1 MPVYSQR
8 VCHRVMT
15 ISINCKSAGDL
26 SRWRLFVLE
35 IETNLSVSTCLP
47 FLAPR
52 TRLPVVTKW
61 LPWEKKNLKKKKK
74 HSICLWQT
82 CIAIKNNDIFRHS
95 SNMGVDQKSQVRLL
109 LLPIRHLC
117 WFGRQLT
124 TTRGIYVSKN
134 YYYFNKNNIVWYYN
148 NNRLDN
154 CTEIFIVVGQVK
166 LKIVD
171 KI

>member
-1 MPVYSQR
+1 MKV
-8 VCHRVMT
+8 VCPR
-15 ISINCKSAGDL
+15 NWDQ
-26 SRWRLFVLE
+26 FVSV
-35 IETNLSVSTCLP
+35 NLSSFFGSKDTS
-47 FLAPR
+47 PR
-52 TRLPVVTKW
+52 RYKMTSMR
-61 LPWEKKNLKKKKK
+61 EKKLKKKK

-95 SNMGVDQKSQVRLL
+95 SNMGVDPKSQVRLL

-154 CTEIFIVVGQVK
+154 CTDIFIVVGQVK